1 MRTAYIGLGA
11 NLGDRRGNI
20 RRALRLLAA
29 TPGVRIG
36 RVSRLYNTKPEGYA
50 AQPDF
55 LNGVAAVHTKLGSR
69 GLLRRLKEIER
80 ELGRSKG
87 RRNGP
92 RLIDLDLLLY
102 SRTELRCRGLIIPHP
117 RLQQRGFVLR
127 PMAEIA
133 AGVIHPVSRKR
144 MGTLW
149 REHQRWKRESVKC
162 PTPKV

>member
-11 NLGDRRGNI
+11 NIGDRRGNI
-20 RRALRLLAA
+20 RRALRLLST
-29 TPGVRIG
+29 TPGVRVS
-36 RVSRLYNTKPEGYA
+36 RVSRLYSTKPEGYS

-55 LNGVAAVHTKLGSR
+55 LNGVAAIHTELDPW

-80 ELGRSKG
+80 ELGRRKG
-87 RRNGP
+87 HRNGP

-102 SRTELRCRGLIIPHP
+102 SRLKLRRRGLIIPHP

-127 PMAEIA
+127 PLVDIA
-133 AGVIHPVSRKR
+133 SGVVHPGLRKR

-149 REHQRWKRESVKC
+149 REFKK
-162 PTPKV
+162 